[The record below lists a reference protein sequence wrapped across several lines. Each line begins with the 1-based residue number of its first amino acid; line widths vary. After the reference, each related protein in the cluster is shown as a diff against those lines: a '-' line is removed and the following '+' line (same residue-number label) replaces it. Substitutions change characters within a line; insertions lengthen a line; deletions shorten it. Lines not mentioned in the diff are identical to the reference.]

1 ASARHRAGAVLAV
14 RAGSPPRRRR
24 GPGAARCRAAAR
36 LSRAAVGR
44 DGESAGAAVL
54 RAQWFPGRC
63 CLTCRRAARPRGGA
77 DGAQARVDL
86 RASLAPVSSSLYDVS
101 ASLHTV
107 TSSLHTVTCWRRTL
121 TRSLSRRDPHP
132 CVSNC
137 RSVGLAGRS
146 GTHVLATSVGGLD
159 PDEERCL
166 LAMCGAGLVD
176 AGAGDS

>member
-1 ASARHRAGAVLAV
+1 SALLPADHFETDTLAV
-14 RAGSPPRRRR
+14 RTERWLANGAPVTVAEQDGQVIGFAIADRSRRVGEHPPVTERELYSLYVLGAHHGGGAGQ
-24 GPGAARCRAAAR
+24 ALLAAAR

-107 TSSLHTVTCWRRTL
+107 TSSLHTVT
-121 TRSLSRRDPHP
+121 
-132 CVSNC
+132 
-137 RSVGLAGRS
+137 
-146 GTHVLATSVGGLD
+146 
-159 PDEERCL
+159 
-166 LAMCGAGLVD
+166 
-176 AGAGDS
+176 